1 MKNLTRLALILTF
14 VLLAGGSKGDQTS
27 NGSLQPPSA
36 VKSNTPASGDAAAQ
50 PTFPV
55 STPVLQP
62 ILTVFQ
68 EGHTAQAVDLF
79 IQANWSGRPIFPSKM
94 ALGLTDA
101 QFKAIP
107 EGERKLRTDEMLAQ
121 LDLMKQLA
129 TAVSNAGDEAAAKG
143 DALRARQGYESLK
156 RFGAALDDPKAQQLL
171 RMVGQV
177 SKRMAEHGL
186 ARLPK

>member
-1 MKNLTRLALILTF
+1 MKILIRF
-14 VLLAGGSKGDQTS
+14 GIIAAVVLLAAGSKGDQTS
-27 NGSLQPPSA
+27 NGPVQPPA
-36 VKSNTPASGDAAAQ
+36 VKSNTPASGDAAAR

-79 IQANWSGRPIFPSKM
+79 IQANWNARPIFPSKM
-94 ALGLTDA
+94 ALGLTDT

-107 EGERKLRTDEMLAQ
+107 EGERQLRTDEMLAQ

-129 TAVSNAGDEAAAKG
+129 TAVSNAGDAAAAKG
-143 DALRARQGYESLK
+143 EALQARQCYESLK